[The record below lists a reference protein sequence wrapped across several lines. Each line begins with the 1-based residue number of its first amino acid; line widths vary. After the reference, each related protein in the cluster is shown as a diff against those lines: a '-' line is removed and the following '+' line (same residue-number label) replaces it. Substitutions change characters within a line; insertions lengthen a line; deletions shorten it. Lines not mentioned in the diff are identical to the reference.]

1 MLHCTSVIKHKTIYS
16 HVHQVLLKLKG
27 MAWHDNMLIV
37 TVALFGGKLL
47 ILIYIAICK

>member
-16 HVHQVLLKLKG
+16 HVHQAS
-27 MAWHDNMLIV
+27 AWHDNMLIV

-47 ILIYIAICK
+47 ILIYIANCK